1 MQTLNK
7 GNKLNANQSL
17 MQKNCMLETMPNQNF
32 FFNFF
37 FLSINYEEC
46 VKYGWD
52 FIYL

>member
-17 MQKNCMLETMPNQNF
+17 MQKNCMLEKMPNQKF

-37 FLSINYEEC
+37 SCPSIMKNVLNMDEILYIC
-46 VKYGWD
+46 
-52 FIYL
+52 